1 VFQVS
6 PDGRLIA
13 YSADKGEKLLEMP
26 TGMRNGMGPPIT
38 FAVDGKQYIA
48 LMGGS
53 GGAASPGVG
62 GGSATSQKPR
72 LLVFGIDGKAEV
84 PKSGTTPA
92 PAAADPHQ

>member
-1 VFQVS
+1 MFQVS

-13 YSADKGEKLLEMP
+13 YSADKGEKLFETP

-38 FAVDGKQYIA
+38 FAIDGKQYIA

-62 GGSATSQKPR
+62 GGTATSQKPR
-72 LLVFGIDGKAEV
+72 LLVFGLDGKAEL
-84 PKSGTTPA
+84 PKPVTPA
-92 PAAADPHQ
+92 AGTADPHQ

>member
-1 VFQVS
+1 MFQVA

-13 YSADKGEKLLEMP
+13 YSADKGEKLFESP

-53 GGAASPGVG
+53 GGTASPGVG
-62 GGSATSQKPR
+62 GGSPTSQKPR
-72 LLVFGIDGKAEV
+72 LLVFGLDGKAEL
-84 PKSGTTPA
+84 PKQG
-92 PAAADPHQ
+92 AAAGAASDPHQQ